1 LKLQAK
7 GRFSE
12 TFYSFIKKA
21 FICVTHINSSRIISG
36 VQCSAEVS
44 LLFTGE
50 LNPVATKAQRKVPIP
65 EG

>member
-12 TFYSFIKKA
+12 IFHAFIKNA
-21 FICVTHINSSRIISG
+21 FICVTHKFFTYHSG